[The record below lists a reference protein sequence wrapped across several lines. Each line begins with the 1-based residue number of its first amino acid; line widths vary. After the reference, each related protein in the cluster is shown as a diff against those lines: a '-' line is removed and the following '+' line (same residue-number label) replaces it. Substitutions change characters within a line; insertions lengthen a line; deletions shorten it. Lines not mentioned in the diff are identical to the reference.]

1 MPRRRRSWPA
11 TLSRLL
17 FDVVT
22 LAGVAVTSRSRL
34 AAETCANSWHSTKSA
49 TSNRDGRRAAQMNIA
64 WRVMRPDRPRMLSRM
79 NLRIT
84 PLTNNAG

>member
-11 TLSRLL
+11 TLRRLL

-34 AAETCANSWHSTKSA
+34 AAENLFCVSNWHSTKSA
-49 TSNRDGRRAAQMNIA
+49 ASSRDGRI
-64 WRVMRPDRPRMLSRM
+64 RPREWCLSCSHACWTGVRF
-79 NLRIT
+79 
-84 PLTNNAG
+84 